1 MELYGKEYLKNKLRC
16 RKSRCDLRYKYY
28 EQKNTVVDPNEALPA
43 KLRQVKNVLG
53 WCSKA
58 VDSLADRLSVG
69 EFDNDRLMMWELYK
83 QNNPDVLFDS
93 AIRSALIT
101 SCSFLYVFKGE
112 DELVKIRVIDGR
124 RSTGTIDDQT
134 GMMYEGYAV
143 LAANDKGDPLLEAY
157 FTPDRVEYYDKEHD
171 QQPFKVVA
179 MPDDMQYCS
188 LIPIIYKPDSKRP
201 FGHSRISRAA
211 MSTVKSAIMN
221 LHNSEIAAQF
231 YAYPQKYVLGVSDDF
246 EIDRWQASISAMFMA
261 TRDSK
266 GDVPV
271 VGSFAS
277 ASMTPYTDMMR
288 MYAQEFAGE
297 TGLTVDDLGFSS
309 DNPSSADAI
318 KAGHDQ
324 LRLMGRSAQKTFG
337 SGFINAG
344 YIAACINADRSLTR
358 TEAVDTQILWQPMFE
373 PDASMIASIGDAVYK
388 INQMVPGY
396 IDQTKLKYIIGI

>member
-1 MELYGKEYLKNKLRC
+1 MELYGKDYLKNKLRC
-16 RKSRCDLRYKYY
+16 RKSRCDLRYKFY
-28 EQKNTVVDPNEALPA
+28 EQKNTVIDPNEALPG
-43 KLRQVKNVLG
+43 KLRQVRNVLG

-69 EFDNDRLMMWELYK
+69 EFVNDRLMMGDLYK

-93 AIRSALIT
+93 AMRSALIT
-101 SCSFLYVFKGE
+101 SCSFLYVFKGD
-112 DELVKIRVIDGR
+112 DELTKIRVIDGR
-124 RSTGTIDDQT
+124 RATGTIDDQT

-157 FTPDRVEYYDKEHD
+157 FTPEKVEYYDHEHD
-171 QQPFKVVA
+171 EQPFKVVA
-179 MPDDMQYCS
+179 MPNDMQYCS

-211 MSTVKSAIMN
+211 MSTVRSAIMN

-231 YAYPQKYVLGVSDDF
+231 YAYPQKYVLGLSEDF
-246 EIDRWQASISAMFMA
+246 EIDKWQASISSMFMT

-271 VGSFAS
+271 VGAFPS

-297 TGLTVDDLGFSS
+297 TGLTIDDLGFSS

-344 YIAACINADRSLTR
+344 YMAACINADKSLTR
-358 TEAVDTQILWQPMFE
+358 TEAVETEILWHPMFE
-373 PDASMIASIGDAVYK
+373 ADASMIASLGDAVYK
-388 INQMVPGY
+388 INQIVPGY
-396 IDQTKLKYIIGI
+396 FDETKLKYIIGI

>member
-1 MELYGKEYLKNKLRC
+1 MELYGKDYLKNKLRC
-16 RKSRCDLRYKYY
+16 RKSRCDLRYKFY
-28 EQKNTVVDPNEALPA
+28 EQKNTVIDPNEALPG
-43 KLRQVKNVLG
+43 KLRQVRNVLG

-69 EFDNDRLMMWELYK
+69 EFVNDRLMMGDLYK

-93 AIRSALIT
+93 AMRSALIT

-112 DELVKIRVIDGR
+112 DELTKIRVIDGR
-124 RSTGTIDDQT
+124 RATGTIDDQT

-157 FTPDRVEYYDKEHD
+157 YTPEKVEYYDHEHD
-171 QQPFKVVA
+171 EQPFKVVA
-179 MPDDMQYCS
+179 MPNDMQYCS

-211 MSTVKSAIMN
+211 MSTVRSAIMN

-231 YAYPQKYVLGVSDDF
+231 YAYPQKYVLGLSEDF
-246 EIDRWQASISAMFMA
+246 EIDKWQASISSMFMT

-271 VGSFAS
+271 VGAFPS

-297 TGLTVDDLGFSS
+297 TGLTIDDLGFSS

-344 YIAACINADRSLTR
+344 YMAACINADKSLTR
-358 TEAVDTQILWQPMFE
+358 TEAVETEILWHPMFE
-373 PDASMIASIGDAVYK
+373 ADASMIASLGDAVYK
-388 INQMVPGY
+388 INQIVPGY
-396 IDQTKLKYIIGI
+396 FDETKLKYIIGI